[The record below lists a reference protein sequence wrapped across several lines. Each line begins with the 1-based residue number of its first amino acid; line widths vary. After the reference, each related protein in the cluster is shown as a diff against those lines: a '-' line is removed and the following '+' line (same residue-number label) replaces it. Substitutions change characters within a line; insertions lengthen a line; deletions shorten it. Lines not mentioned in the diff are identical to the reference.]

1 MEESQTAANWN
12 PNLGIQVYVTWRK
25 GVVLWL
31 PREVNSELEM
41 LGYGGCRV
49 DLKSDQENAVMG
61 VKRSVAA
68 ERSSP
73 TSMLESPVRESQS
86 NGKMERLS
94 GNGTGSEHGGG
105 RSVPSPMHSIGYAI
119 GRQCQSIGTWLDLTA
134 RLQWHESQG
143 RSAPEPQRN
152 SEIRSYSRNPA
163 RNTSISQRRNGQKE
177 HSWVSGPGQE
187 RLS

>member
-73 TSMLESPVRESQS
+73 TSMLESPVYESQS
-86 NGKMERLS
+86 NSNMEKAITKWHRKRTWGEDQCQVQCIRLVMTLVGS
-94 GNGTGSEHGGG
+94 VNLSVLGWIIRQDSNGTSHRGAVHQN
-105 RSVPSPMHSIGYAI
+105 HSGIRRA
-119 GRQCQSIGTWLDLTA
+119 DLI
-134 RLQWHESQG
+134 QEIQQ
-143 RSAPEPQRN
+143 EPQ
-152 SEIRSYSRNPA
+152 A
-163 RNTSISQRRNGQKE
+163 
-177 HSWVSGPGQE
+177 
-187 RLS
+187 